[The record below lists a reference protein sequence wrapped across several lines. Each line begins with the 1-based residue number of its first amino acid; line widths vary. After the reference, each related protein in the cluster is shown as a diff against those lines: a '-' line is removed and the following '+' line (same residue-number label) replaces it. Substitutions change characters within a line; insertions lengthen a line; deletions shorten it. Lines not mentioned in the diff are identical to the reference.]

1 MNTLIAIAAGGAL
14 GAVLRY
20 LSSTAIYR
28 WLGTDFPW
36 GTLVVN
42 VAGSLVMGLLS
53 VLLLERSM
61 IEPQWRAFL
70 MIGLLGAFTTFSTFS
85 METLN
90 LIHDGQLTKASL
102 NMIASVIL
110 CVTAAWLGVITGR
123 QL

>member
-42 VAGSLVMGLLS
+42 VAGSLAMGLLS

-90 LIHDGQLTKASL
+90 LIHDGQLVRAVL
-102 NMIASVIL
+102 NMIASVLL
-110 CVTAAWLGVITGR
+110 CVLAAWLGVLTGR